1 MWDDLVLSAGLI
13 EQLDRA
19 RAGVL
24 ESVSQQPARAAAF
37 NLLLWGPPGTGKT
50 FILRA
55 FADSLDG
62 VNSVAANG
70 IDFKGGYIGEISN
83 RVRAVFTRASDAAPA
98 LLIID
103 LEQGPYSDDCLV
115 PSAESLAP
123 RDGLD
128 YIEREL
134 VVAMLVEMDRLRA
147 DEVPVWILA
156 ETFDLARVDRA
167 VLSRFNI
174 RIETPLPD
182 EAARCEILRRKIAAW
197 GPRTSFNVGEVSSLL
212 AKQTAGESGRGLEN
226 IVRSAW
232 ERVQR
237 GGAPDTSPTAE
248 DLFQIISRRKRIVLA
263 RGGAQ

>member
-37 NLLLWGPPGTGKT
+37 NLLLWGQPGTGKT
-50 FILRA
+50 RILRA
-55 FADSLDG
+55 FANSLDG
-62 VNSVAANG
+62 VNSVGAHA
-70 IDFKGGYIGEISN
+70 IDVKGGHIGETSN
-83 RVRAVFTRASDAAPA
+83 RVRAVFTRARDAAPA

-115 PSAESLAP
+115 PSPESLAP

-128 YIEREL
+128 NVEQEL
-134 VVAMLVEMDRLRA
+134 VMAMLAEMDRLRA
-147 DEVPVWILA
+147 DNAPVWILA
-156 ETFDLARVDRA
+156 ETFDVARVHRA

-197 GPRTSFNVGEVSSLL
+197 GPRTSFDVGEVSSLL
-212 AKQTAGESGRGLEN
+212 AKQTAGESGRGLEL

-232 ERVQR
+232 DRVLR
-237 GGAPDTSPTAE
+237 GGAPDPSLTAE
-248 DLFQIISRRKRIVLA
+248 DLFA
-263 RGGAQ
+263 AAQPI